1 MSPVQRSVIIFLC
14 IVKACLFYLILPAL
28 GNDFKDFQL
37 KKSPSVFMSQDSLDE
52 LEMDDYWKEVENIAS
67 SGEGAGRG
75 EGGGEGEVQE
85 EEQQKTP
92 EGRIRC
98 VQGRS

>member
-1 MSPVQRSVIIFLC
+1 MKP
-14 IVKACLFYLILPAL
+14 CLFYSIHQSRRSRTSNLS
-28 GNDFKDFQL
+28 
-37 KKSPSVFMSQDSLDE
+37 SPVFVSQDSLDE
-52 LEMDDYWKEVENIAS
+52 LEMDDYWKEVENITS

-75 EGGGEGEVQE
+75 EGGGEGDVQE

-92 EGRIRC
+92 EGKIRC